1 MIEYV
6 TLTEASDHLRRDT
19 SDDDNDLALKILGAS
34 AAVRN
39 YLKQDWRAYVPA
51 VDANGDVVVDSNGD
65 PVPDEDSNGK
75 IVRPEVKVAVLQMI
89 GEMYKYREGE
99 QTGRID
105 AGRTSLYYGYLPV
118 AVIALLYPLRKPAVA

>member
-19 SDDDNDLALKILGAS
+19 TDDDNDLSLKIKGAS

-39 YLKQDWRAYVPA
+39 YLKQEWRAYVFA
-51 VDANGDVVVDSNGD
+51 VDSNGD
-65 PVPDEDSNGK
+65 VIVDSNGNPVPEEDSSGP
-75 IVRPEVKVAVLQMI
+75 IIRPEVKVATLQMI

-99 QTGRID
+99 QTGRINE
-105 AGRTSLYYGYLPV
+105 GYGYLPI
-118 AVIALLYPLRKPAVA
+118 AVVALLYPLRKPVAV

>member
-19 SDDDNDLALKILGAS
+19 TDDDNDLSLKIKGAS

-39 YLKQDWRAYVPA
+39 YLKQEWRAYVLA
-51 VDANGDVVVDSNGD
+51 LDSNGDVVVDSNGN
-65 PVPDEDSNGK
+65 PVPEEDSNGP
-75 IVRPEVKVAVLQMI
+75 ILRPEVKVATLQMI

-99 QTGRID
+99 QTGRINE
-105 AGRTSLYYGYLPV
+105 GYGYLPI
-118 AVIALLYPLRKPAVA
+118 AVVALLYPLRKPVAV